1 MTRNWKFPYKLVM
14 VLGAVFGLGAV
25 SDSVAHASES
35 HGIAMHG
42 APALQ
47 AGYPNLPFVNP
58 DAPKGGRI
66 TFGLLGTFDTLNP
79 YTVRGIVA
87 QGIASPIGLV
97 MQTLMIRTAD
107 EPFTLYA
114 GLAQSIIVPDDRS
127 SITFRLDPDAK
138 FSTGDS
144 VTADDVI
151 FTWSLL
157 KEKGKPFHRGYYSKV
172 AKATALDERTVKFDF
187 ADASDRELPLIMGL
201 MPVLSKKATKVDTFE
216 DTTQIPLVGSGPYI
230 VSEVKAGESLTV
242 KRNPNFWGKNKPQY
256 RGLYNADEYRFDY
269 YRDANAL
276 FEAFKGG
283 LYDIRLEDNPTR
295 WVTEY
300 NFPLIASG
308 KVVKDPVTVRT
319 PKGMAALAM
328 NTRRDM
334 FSDIRVREAMTYL
347 FDFEWVN
354 KSLFEGVY
362 VRTSSFFEGSDL
374 SSSGQPASE
383 IERALLKDF
392 PNAVRNDIL
401 NGTWRPP
408 TSDGSGRDR
417 NNFKKALELFAAAGW
432 TLQNGAMKNAK
443 GEAFTFEALVV
454 SRVQERLAL
463 NYADSLKKVGITM
476 NVRFLDDVQYWR
488 RLGAFDFDMIQYNWA
503 GSPSPGNEQFN
514 RFGKASKTR
523 EGSLN
528 YPGVESD
535 AVDAMIKA
543 MLNAR
548 ERDAFVSAT
557 RALDRVLLSGFY
569 VIPLFNTPDLWYA
582 RHAKVKRPSKTPLF
596 GFVPEALW
604 REE

>member
-1 MTRNWKFPYKLVM
+1 MCQISLFRLFPL
-14 VLGAVFGLGAV
+14 LILLFLSGTDLSASAAGL
-25 SDSVAHASES
+25 

-42 APALQ
+42 QPALKQ
-47 AGYPNLPFVNP
+47 DFDHLPYVETE
-58 DAPKGGRI
+58 ARKGGRI
-66 TFGLLGTFDTLNP
+66 VFGLLGTFDTLNP
-79 YTVRGIVA
+79 YTVRGIAA
-87 QGIASPIGLV
+87 QGIAAPIALV
-97 MQTLMIRTAD
+97 MQTLMTRSAG

-114 GLAQSIIVPDDRS
+114 GLAKSIEVPEDRS
-127 SITFRLDPDAK
+127 SITFHLDADAK
-138 FSTGDS
+138 FSNGDA

-151 FTWSLL
+151 FSWSLL
-157 KEKGKPFHRGYYSKV
+157 KEKGKPYHRGYYSKV
-172 AKATALDERTVKFDF
+172 VKATAPDPRTVKFEF
-187 ADASDRELPLIMGL
+187 ADGSDRELPLIMGL
-201 MPVLSKKATKVDTFE
+201 MPVLSKAATKVETFE
-216 DTTQIPLVGSGPYI
+216 ETTQTPPIGSGPYI
-230 VSEVKAGESLTV
+230 VSDVKAGESITV
-242 KRNPNFWGKNKPQY
+242 KRNPNFWGKDKPQY

-300 NFPLIASG
+300 DFPLMQSG
-308 KVVKDPVTVRT
+308 KAVKDPVAVRN

-328 NTRRDM
+328 NTRREM

-354 KSLFEGVY
+354 KSLFEGQY
-362 VRTSSFFEGSDL
+362 VRTTSFFEGSDL
-374 SSSGQPASE
+374 ASTGQAASE
-383 IERALLKDF
+383 RERALLKEF
-392 PNAVRNDIL
+392 PDAVRGDIMD
-401 NGTWRPP
+401 GKWRPP
-408 TSDGSGRDR
+408 SSDGSGRDR
-417 NNFKKALELFAAAGW
+417 NNFKKAIDLFTQAGW
-432 TLQNGAMKNAK
+432 TLQNGTMKNGK
-443 GEAFTFEALVV
+443 GDAFTFEALVV

-463 NYADSLKKVGITM
+463 NYADSLKKIGITM

-488 RLGAFDFDMIQYNWA
+488 RVGTFDFDMMQYNWT

-514 RFGKASKTR
+514 RFGKAAKTR

-548 ERDAFVSAT
+548 EREEFVSAT

-569 VIPLFNTPDLWYA
+569 VIPLFNAPDLWYA
-582 RHAKVKRPSKTPLF
+582 RSANVKRPKVTPLF

>member
-1 MTRNWKFPYKLVM
+1 MFMKRFSPILAYCVVISCFWTLNCY
-14 VLGAVFGLGAV
+14 
-25 SDSVAHASES
+25 DSKASEAF
-35 HGIAMHG
+35 GIAMHG
-42 APALQ
+42 RPIFEK
-47 AGYPNLPFVNP
+47 GFKELPYVNP
-58 DAPKGGRI
+58 EAPKGGRI

-79 YTVRGIVA
+79 YSVRGIAA
-87 QGIASPIGLV
+87 QGIAAPIALV
-97 MQTLMIRTAD
+97 IQTLMTRSAD

-114 GLAQSIIVPDDRS
+114 GLAKSVDIPEDRS
-127 SITFRLDPDAK
+127 SITFTLDADAK
-138 FSTGDS
+138 FSNGDL

-157 KEKGKPFHRGYYSKV
+157 KEKGKPYHRGYYSKV
-172 AKATALDERTVKFDF
+172 VKATAPDARTVKFEF
-187 ADASDRELPLIMGL
+187 ADGSDRELPLIMGL
-201 MPVLSKKATKVDTFE
+201 MPVLSKAATKVETFE
-216 DTTQIPLVGSGPYI
+216 ETTQTPPIGSGPYI
-230 VSEVKAGESLTV
+230 VAEVKAGESITV
-242 KRNPNFWGKNKPQY
+242 KRNPEFWGKDKPQY

-300 NFPLIASG
+300 NFPLIQSG
-308 KVVKDPVTVRT
+308 KAVKDPVAVRN

-328 NTRRDM
+328 NTRREM

-362 VRTSSFFEGSDL
+362 VRTTSFFEGSDL
-374 SSSGQPASE
+374 ASTGQPASE
-383 IERALLKDF
+383 RERILLKDF
-392 PNAVRNDIL
+392 PNAVRADIL
-401 NGTWRPP
+401 DGKWRPP
-408 TSDGSGRDR
+408 SSDGSGRDR
-417 NNFKKALELFAAAGW
+417 NNFKKALELFSQAGW
-432 TLQNGAMKNAK
+432 TLQNGALKNAK
-443 GEAFTFEALVV
+443 GDAFTFETLVV

-463 NYADSLKKVGITM
+463 NYADSLKKIGITM

-488 RLGAFDFDMIQYNWA
+488 RVGTFDFDMIQYNWA

-514 RFGKASKTR
+514 RFGKAAKTR

-528 YPGVESD
+528 YPGVDSD
-535 AVDAMIKA
+535 AVEAMIKA

-548 ERDAFVSAT
+548 ERDEFVSAT

-569 VIPLFNTPDLWYA
+569 VIPLFNAPDLWYA
-582 RHAKVKRPSKTPLF
+582 RSANVKRPKVTPLF

>member
-1 MTRNWKFPYKLVM
+1 MRILRLKIPQIW
-14 VLGAVFGLGAV
+14 LGLALISTLLSFQVKADDVFGL
-25 SDSVAHASES
+25 
-35 HGIAMHG
+35 AMHG
-42 APALQ
+42 APALKSGFT
-47 AGYPNLPFVNP
+47 ALPYTNP
-58 DAPKGGRI
+58 SAKKGGRI

-79 YTVRGIVA
+79 YTVRGIAA
-87 QGIASPIGLV
+87 QGIAAPIALV
-97 MQTLMIRTAD
+97 VQTLMVRSAD

-114 GLAQSIIVPDDRS
+114 GLAKSMETPDDRS
-127 SITFRLDPDAK
+127 YVIFHLDPDAR
-138 FSTGDS
+138 FSNGAA
-144 VTADDVI
+144 VTSDDVI

-157 KEKGKPFHRGYYSKV
+157 KEKGKPYHRGYYNK
-172 AKATALDERTVKFDF
+172 AIKATAADAYTVRFDF
-187 ADASDRELPLIMGL
+187 ADGSDRELPLILGL
-201 MPVLSKKATKVDTFE
+201 MPVLSKSTTKIEQFE
-216 DTTQIPLVGSGPYI
+216 ETTQEPPIGSGPYVVAEI
-230 VSEVKAGESLTV
+230 KIGESITL
-242 KRNPNFWGKNKPQY
+242 KRNPNFWGKDKPQY
-256 RGLYNADEYRFDY
+256 RGLYNADEYRMDY

-300 NFPLIASG
+300 NFPLMQTG
-308 KVVKDPVTVRT
+308 KAIKDPVPVKT

-328 NTRRDM
+328 NTRKPL
-334 FSDIRVREAMTYL
+334 FKDIRVREAMTYL

-374 SSSGQPASE
+374 ASTAKAASDQ
-383 IERALLKDF
+383 ERALLKDY
-392 PNAVRNDIL
+392 PDAVRGDIL
-401 NGTWRPP
+401 DGQWRPP

-417 NNFKKALELFAAAGW
+417 NNFKKAIELFGQAGW
-432 TLQNGAMKNAK
+432 TLQNGAMRNGK
-443 GEAFTFEALVV
+443 GEAFQFETLVV

-463 NYADSLKKVGITM
+463 NYADSLKKIGIIM
-476 NVRFLDDVQYWR
+476 SVRFLDDVQYWR
-488 RLGAFDFDMIQYNWA
+488 RVGTFDFDMMQYNWT

-514 RFGKASKTR
+514 RFGKAARER

-528 YPGVESD
+528 YPGVNSD

-548 ERDAFVSAT
+548 ERDEFVAAT

-569 VIPLFNTPDLWYA
+569 VIPLFNAPDQWYVRNA
-582 RHAKVKRPSKTPLF
+582 AVKRPDVTPLF
-596 GFVPEALW
+596 GFVPETLW